1 MGKKLFNITANSSL
15 NKRKL
20 IHQRKTYQASIARK
34 AAITNCNMSAA
45 EIDEEIAKFREV
57 QEQLQR
63 TRNDLQLV
71 MQQLTENEMV
81 KQELALLDSS
91 TNVYKMVGPVLIKN
105 SLEDANE
112 TVAKRLE
119 FINGE
124 KKRLEA
130 KNTELETRGNA
141 IAAKVQKMQANLQQM
156 TAAAVQEIQKQA
168 ATGN

>member
-1 MGKKLFNITANSSL
+1 
-15 NKRKL
+15 
-20 IHQRKTYQASIARK
+20 
-34 AAITNCNMSAA
+34 MSAA

-130 KNTELETRGNA
+130 KNTDLETRGSS
-141 IAAKVQKMQANLQQM
+141 IAAKVQSMQASLQQM
-156 TAAAVQEIQKQA
+156 TAEAVQEIQKQA
-168 ATGN
+168 AAGN